1 MFIKIDNQWALASDE
16 HSWII
21 KKFEQP
27 NTSYPE
33 GRWKCSAYLTTF
45 ESAVQSLARRK
56 IRLKDAST
64 MAEAI
69 KAAQVVRRELKE
81 VLDPIVDQIK
91 EKE

>member
-1 MFIKIDNQWALASDE
+1 MFIKIDDKWALASDE
-16 HSWII
+16 HCWII
-21 KKFEQP
+21 KKFEAP
-27 NTSYPE
+27 NTTYIE
-33 GRWKCSAYLTTF
+33 GRWKNAAYLTTF
-45 ESAVQSLARRK
+45 ENAVQSLARRK

-69 KAAQVVRRELKE
+69 KAAQVVRSELKE